1 MTKKVIHVG
10 VGTFGRRWCTEF
22 LASNIADGTIE
33 VVALVDVDPK
43 ALEFGRKAL
52 KLPEAACY
60 TDPKAA
66 FAAHKVDFCTIV
78 VPPGYHEAIIDI
90 ALAHNV
96 DILCEKPIA
105 DTMAASARIVRKV
118 RAAGRKMA
126 VTMSHRFDQDK
137 TTLRQ
142 IIRSGQLGRVNN
154 VSCRYFADM
163 REHLAWGALFRH
175 TMQDPLM
182 IEGAVHHLDLVADFA
197 GAQCRTLTAS
207 TWKPE
212 WAKYAGDT
220 DGIVMMVF
228 ENGVRGIYEGSSS
241 AAVGLNDWMKEYV
254 RVDCEF
260 GTAILNNREIETFS
274 RSQLV
279 RQRCREGQGQK
290 IQMITQ
296 PKWLNHWLIEKFCT
310 WLDGGAE
317 METHVEANL
326 HAAALIFAGIES
338 ARSGQTINVQDY
350 IRSFDGS

>member
-10 VGTFGRRWCTEF
+10 VGTFGRRWCNDF

-60 TDPKAA
+60 SDPRAA
-66 FAAHKVDFCTIV
+66 FAAHKADFCTVV
-78 VPPGYHEAIIDI
+78 VPPGYHEAVIDA
-90 ALAHNV
+90 ALEYNL

-105 DTMAASARIVRKV
+105 DTMEGSARIVRKV

-137 TTLRQ
+137 TTLRA

-154 VSCRYFADM
+154 VSCRYFSDL
-163 REHLAWGALFRH
+163 REHMAWGALFRH

-197 GAQCRTLTAS
+197 GAQCKTLTAS

-228 ENGVRGIYEGSSS
+228 QNGVRGVYEGSSS
-241 AAVGLNDWMKEYV
+241 VAVGLNDWTREYV
-254 RVDCEF
+254 RVDCEL
-260 GTAILNNREIETFS
+260 GSAILNNREIEVFS
-274 RSQLV
+274 RSKLA
-279 RQRCREGQGQK
+279 RQRCREGHGQK
-290 IQMITQ
+290 IQLVTQ
-296 PKWLNHWLIEKFCT
+296 PKWLNTWLIEKFCR
-310 WLDGGAE
+310 WLDGGPE
-317 METHVEANL
+317 METKVEANIQ
-326 HAAALIFAGIES
+326 ASALIFAGIES
-338 ARSGQTINVQDY
+338 A
-350 IRSFDGS
+350 